1 MSPTYRLPFSKYAS
15 GVRGLLYTH
24 LLPIVKFTP
33 AVNNFDLLNALGIEV
48 AITFKDGDTFS
59 GIETLKNTR
68 DGIEVVR
75 YGFKYQRVSG
85 FFVQYEMEGL
95 PREDDDH
102 TTGDSIRKPLHHMHV
117 GADKDLF
124 SMVAEFPPELI
135 EHDGLHYR
143 THPVSLEYV
152 LAIIIV
158 NFYPEAL
165 SILDELSLNEFLS

>member
-1 MSPTYRLPFSKYAS
+1 MSPTYRLPFGKYAS
-15 GVRGLLYTH
+15 RVKGLLYAH
-24 LLPIVKFTP
+24 LLPIVKFTS
-33 AVNNFDLLNALGIEV
+33 VNNFDLPNASGIKV

-59 GIETLKNTR
+59 GIETLKNTG

-95 PREDDDH
+95 PREDDDQ
-102 TTGDSIRKPLHHMHV
+102 TTGDLIRKPLHHMHV
-117 GADKDLF
+117 GADKDMF
-124 SMVAEFPPELI
+124 SIVEGFPPELI

-158 NFYPEAL
+158 NFYPEAS
-165 SILDELSLNEFLS
+165 SILNELSLDEFLS

>member
-1 MSPTYRLPFSKYAS
+1 MSLTYKLPFGKYANR
-15 GVRGLLYTH
+15 VRGLLYTH
-24 LLPIVKFTP
+24 LLPIVKFP
-33 AVNNFDLLNALGIEV
+33 PVVKNFDLGIEV

-59 GIETLKNTR
+59 GIETLKDTR

-95 PREDDDH
+95 PREGDDQ
-102 TTGDSIRKPLHHMHV
+102 TTSDLIRKPLHHMHV
-117 GADKDLF
+117 GADKDMF
-124 SMVAEFPPELI
+124 SIVDGFPPELI

-158 NFYPEAL
+158 NFYPEAS
-165 SILDELSLNEFLS
+165 SILNELSLDEFLS